1 MIMNENKLNDNVI
14 VAGLSMIVAAAED
27 GAIGRGGDLIWRIS
41 ADLKRFKAITMGHT
55 IIMGRKTWDSLPK
68 GALPG
73 RRNVVVTR
81 DETFAAV
88 GADVYHSL
96 EEAVAS
102 FNGQE
107 AFIIGGAQIYGQSLP
122 MVERL
127 YLTKV
132 FASYPDADAHFTM
145 LNDDEWEVVNEEA
158 VEQTADGL
166 NYQFVDLKH
175 K

>member
-1 MIMNENKLNDNVI
+1 MIMNKNKLNDNAI

-96 EEAVAS
+96 EDAVAS
-102 FNGQE
+102 CNGQE

-132 FASYPDADAHFTM
+132 FASYSDADAHFPM
-145 LNDDEWEVVNEEA
+145 LNDDDWEVVNEEA

-166 NYQFVDLKH
+166 NYQFVDLKR

>member
-1 MIMNENKLNDNVI
+1 MNKNKLNDNAI
-14 VAGLSMIVAAAED
+14 VAGLSMIVAVAED

-102 FNGQE
+102 CNGQE

-132 FASYPDADAHFTM
+132 FASYSDADAHFPM
-145 LNDDEWEVVNEEA
+145 LNDDDWEVVNEEA

-166 NYQFVDLKH
+166 NYQFVDLKR

>member
-1 MIMNENKLNDNVI
+1 MNKNKLNDNAI

-102 FNGQE
+102 CNGQE

-132 FASYPDADAHFTM
+132 FASYSDADAHFPM
-145 LNDDEWEVVNEEA
+145 LNDDDWEVVNEEA

-166 NYQFVDLKH
+166 NYQFVDLKR

>member
-1 MIMNENKLNDNVI
+1 MNKNKLNDNAI

-96 EEAVAS
+96 EDAVVS
-102 FNGQE
+102 CNGQE

-132 FASYPDADAHFTM
+132 FASYSDADAHFPM
-145 LNDDEWEVVNEEA
+145 LNDDDWEVVNEEA

-166 NYQFVDLKH
+166 NYQFVDLKR

>member
-1 MIMNENKLNDNVI
+1 MNKNKLNDNAI

-96 EEAVAS
+96 EDAVAS
-102 FNGQE
+102 CNGQE

-132 FASYPDADAHFTM
+132 FASYSDADAHFPM
-145 LNDDEWEVVNEEA
+145 LNDDDWEVVNEEA

-166 NYQFVDLKH
+166 NYQFVDLKR

>member
-1 MIMNENKLNDNVI
+1 MISTNSENDKMIQN
-14 VAGLSMIVAAAED
+14 LSMIVASAED

-81 DETFAAV
+81 DETFTAV

-102 FNGQE
+102 CNGQE

-127 YLTKV
+127 YLAKV
-132 FASYPDADAHFTM
+132 FASYPDADAHFPM

-166 NYQFVDLKH
+166 NYQFVDLKR

>member
-1 MIMNENKLNDNVI
+1 MNKNKLNDNAI
-14 VAGLSMIVAAAED
+14 VAGLSMIVAVAED

-102 FNGQE
+102 CNGQE

-132 FASYPDADAHFTM
+132 FASYSDADAHFPM

-166 NYQFVDLKH
+166 NYQFVDLKR

>member
-1 MIMNENKLNDNVI
+1 MNENKLNDNAI

-81 DETFAAV
+81 DEAFAAV

-102 FNGQE
+102 CNGQE

-132 FASYPDADAHFTM
+132 FASYSDADAHFPM
-145 LNDDEWEVVNEEA
+145 LNDDDWEVVNEEA

-166 NYQFVDLKH
+166 NYQFVDLKR

>member
-1 MIMNENKLNDNVI
+1 
-14 VAGLSMIVAAAED
+14 MIVAAAED

-96 EEAVAS
+96 EEAIAS
-102 FNGQE
+102 CNGQE
-107 AFIIGGAQIYGQSLP
+107 AFIIGGAQIYALALDIAD
-122 MVERL
+122 RF
-127 YLTKV
+127 YLTR
-132 FASYPDADAHFTM
+132 
-145 LNDDEWEVVNEEA
+145 
-158 VEQTADGL
+158 VEQEYEGDTSFPAWDESAWRRLSREEHERGEKYPYPFAFEL
-166 NYQFVDLKH
+166 YVRIEK
-175 K
+175 

>member
-1 MIMNENKLNDNVI
+1 MNENKLNDNAI

-81 DETFAAV
+81 DEAFAAV

-102 FNGQE
+102 CNGQE

-132 FASYPDADAHFTM
+132 FASYSDADAHFPM

-166 NYQFVDLKH
+166 NYQFVDLKR

>member
-1 MIMNENKLNDNVI
+1 MIMNENKLNDNAI

-102 FNGQE
+102 CNGQD

-132 FASYPDADAHFTM
+132 FASYPDADAHFPM

-166 NYQFVDLKH
+166 NYQFVDLKR